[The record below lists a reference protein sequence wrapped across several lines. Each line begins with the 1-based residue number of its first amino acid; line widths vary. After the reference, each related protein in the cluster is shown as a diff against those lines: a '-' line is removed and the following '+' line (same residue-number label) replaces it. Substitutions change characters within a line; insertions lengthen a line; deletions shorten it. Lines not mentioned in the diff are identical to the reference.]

1 MDFFIKSLFLHFQ
14 RSRIVYG
21 LFESLFTLFDKVIKL
36 QITTCNSVCSLKL
49 DSFVC
54 FTCFSRVFSLYPIHH
69 HQLMQMPKV
78 GQPEI
83 DQIGMLIT
91 AIHVLFIQIVN
102 VRTDFGIHQMQCLML
117 QNISFVQKM
126 FPFAKIKFLLMMQF
140 FRLLPAYQMKV
151 FVKNYARVKC
161 N

>member
-1 MDFFIKSLFLHFQ
+1 
-14 RSRIVYG
+14 
-21 LFESLFTLFDKVIKL
+21 
-36 QITTCNSVCSLKL
+36 
-49 DSFVC
+49 
-54 FTCFSRVFSLYPIHH
+54 
-69 HQLMQMPKV
+69 MPKV

-140 FRLLPAYQMKV
+140 FRHFACIPNEGFCKELCQSEMQLKKIKTCNIRYLISRTIECNILQILMQFLIYYNIFYFIILLLQLIKSFISSKTTIIWCVVVQVSTLDLQAS
-151 FVKNYARVKC
+151 F
-161 N
+161 

>member
-1 MDFFIKSLFLHFQ
+1 
-14 RSRIVYG
+14 
-21 LFESLFTLFDKVIKL
+21 
-36 QITTCNSVCSLKL
+36 
-49 DSFVC
+49 
-54 FTCFSRVFSLYPIHH
+54 
-69 HQLMQMPKV
+69 
-78 GQPEI
+78 
-83 DQIGMLIT
+83 MLIT